1 MSELNLH
8 TLKPAEGSHRD
19 RKRVGRGHGSGSGK
33 TAGRGQKGQKSRS
46 GSHSMRPGFEGGQ
59 MPLYMRLGKLRG
71 PNHRKSMPMGPF
83 RTHTTPVN
91 VRELARFDAGT
102 EVTPELLK
110 QAGVVRSLKH
120 PIKVLGSGEL
130 TVKLTVHAHRFSAKA
145 VELIEAAGGSV
156 VLVGPQPDPDAKP
169 KKRRAKAPSAEAQEQ
184 EQPQAK
190 AAPKPKQKKAPKA
203 EQAEPE
209 GAAQAE
215 PEAAEEAEKAPAEDA
230 PPEDEPVAE
239 ATDTSDDNGETTD

>member
-71 PNHRKSMPMGPF
+71 PNHRKSMPLGPF

-91 VRELARFDAGT
+91 VRSLDAFDAGT

-110 QAGVVRSLKH
+110 AAGVVRTLRH
-120 PIKVLGSGEL
+120 PVKILGTGEL
-130 TVKLTVHAHRFSAKA
+130 KTKLTVHAHGFSKRA
-145 VELIEAAGGSV
+145 VELIEGAGGTV
-156 VLVGPQPDPDAKP
+156 VVIGGAPAEEPAPAP
-169 KKRRAKAPSAEAQEQ
+169 KKRAKA
-184 EQPQAK
+184 K
-190 AAPKPKQKKAPKA
+190 A
-203 EQAEPE
+203 
-209 GAAQAE
+209 AE
-215 PEAAEEAEKAPAEDA
+215 PEATEPEAAAEPEAEASEPEPEAEEPVADDTDAEPAEDEA
-230 PPEDEPVAE
+230 SADDQDAPEDEASTE
-239 ATDTSDDNGETTD
+239 N